1 LLCGFY
7 FQVLLAT
14 LLVNPPLVVEVELLF
29 IAGALSPMGG
39 GVEFS
44 IGYSTSSWVLNTWF
58 FVVATHHLG
67 GVASIYISGNLVV
80 TGTHNSAV
88 VIADSPN
95 LIVGNWIS
103 FDRPFKGII
112 DSLLLLDKALT
123 GVDVG
128 LLYDT
133 THWPMPLCLEIHQ
146 LLSLLRH
153 QPNSS
158 MENLLHNHLHNF

>member
-1 LLCGFY
+1 
-7 FQVLLAT
+7 
-14 LLVNPPLVVEVELLF
+14 
-29 IAGALSPMGG
+29 
-39 GVEFS
+39 
-44 IGYSTSSWVLNTWF
+44 
-58 FVVATHHLG
+58 VATHHLG

-153 QPNSS
+153 QPNSP
-158 MENLLHNHLHNF
+158 MENLHHNHLHNFSPVISTFSSSKCTAGVSSYFSAFTLSKQSTCV